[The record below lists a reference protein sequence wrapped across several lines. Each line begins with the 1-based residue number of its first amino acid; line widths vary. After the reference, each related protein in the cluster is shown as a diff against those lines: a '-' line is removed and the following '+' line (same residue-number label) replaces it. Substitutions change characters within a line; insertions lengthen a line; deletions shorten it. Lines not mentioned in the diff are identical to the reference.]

1 MGVCDILS
9 ALYENLR
16 IEDEI
21 LQYHGAIVRCTAKE
35 LHEAKFGAAKV
46 KQLPEF
52 KRCVT
57 VDVHLMRRSRY
68 SSSVLDLVGLKCE
81 VKLQAEHC

>member
-1 MGVCDILS
+1 MGVNLRSVGES

-35 LHEAKFGAAKV
+35 LHKAKFGAAKV
-46 KQLPEF
+46 K
-52 KRCVT
+52 
-57 VDVHLMRRSRY
+57 
-68 SSSVLDLVGLKCE
+68 
-81 VKLQAEHC
+81 